1 MKCAV
6 VIEVRSKVSYECLNT
21 VLVPI
26 LETVSPDVEQQ
37 PDAGA

>member
-21 VLVPI
+21 VLVPV
-26 LETVSPDVEQQ
+26 LETVPPDVEKQ
-37 PDAGA
+37 PDTRA